1 VGDVLGRRRGAG
13 GGGLR
18 RRAPVGG
25 RWGPGYAGGRA
36 AAVCQGGHM
45 TRAQLDKRPGDVAAM
60 FDKVAPRYDL
70 LNDVLSLGQDRWWR
84 KVVAKAVGARPGER
98 VLDLAAGTGTSSVT
112 FTAEGAACVA
122 CDFSLGMLRAGV
134 ERLGAQDARA
144 HPSGPPAEARP
155 PSPSGS
161 GAAGPGSSGLG
172 AAGPGPSGLGAAG
185 PGPSGLGPAGPGS
198 SGPGAAGPGPV
209 RFVAGDALR
218 LPFGDQAFDAVTISF
233 GLRNVADPDAALA
246 DMFRVTRPGG
256 RLVICEFGHLPS
268 PRLDAIY
275 GRYLM
280 AALPAVARRLS
291 PAGDAYEYL
300 AESIRDWPSREELAQ
315 RIGGAGWSA
324 VRWRDL
330 TLGVVTVH
338 TARRRGG

>member
-1 VGDVLGRRRGAG
+1 
-13 GGGLR
+13 
-18 RRAPVGG
+18 
-25 RWGPGYAGGRA
+25 
-36 AAVCQGGHM
+36 M

-84 KVVAKAVGARPGER
+84 KVVARAVGARAGEV

-112 FTAEGAACVA
+112 FTATGAACVA
-122 CDFSLGMLRAGV
+122 CDFSLGMLKAGMS
-134 ERLGAQDARA
+134 RLGAQRA
-144 HPSGPPAEARP
+144 QSASR
-155 PSPSGS
+155 
-161 GAAGPGSSGLG
+161 AGP
-172 AAGPGPSGLGAAG
+172 
-185 PGPSGLGPAGPGS
+185 
-198 SGPGAAGPGPV
+198 GPGPV

-218 LPFGDQAFDAVTISF
+218 LPLRDESFDAVTSSF

-246 DMFRVTRPGG
+246 EMFRVTKPGG

-268 PRLDAIY
+268 RRLDAFY

-300 AESIRDWPSREELAQ
+300 AESIRDWPDRGELAR
-315 RIGGAGWSA
+315 RIAGAGWTA

-338 TARRRGG
+338 TARRQSGQGGSKPRQGKV

>member
-1 VGDVLGRRRGAG
+1 
-13 GGGLR
+13 
-18 RRAPVGG
+18 
-25 RWGPGYAGGRA
+25 
-36 AAVCQGGHM
+36 M

-84 KVVAKAVGARPGER
+84 KVVAKAVGARAGEV

-112 FTAEGAACVA
+112 FTAAGAACVA
-122 CDFSLGMLRAGV
+122 CDFSLGMLRAGSS
-134 ERLGAQDARA
+134 RLGAQGGQARSA
-144 HPSGPPAEARP
+144 TPASSADP
-155 PSPSGS
+155 ASPATAPASS
-161 GAAGPGSSGLG
+161 ATPASSAGPAS
-172 AAGPGPSGLGAAG
+172 
-185 PGPSGLGPAGPGS
+185 PA
-198 SGPGAAGPGPV
+198 PGPV

-218 LPFGDQAFDAVTISF
+218 LPLRDESADAVTCSF

-246 DMFRVTRPGG
+246 EMFRVTKPGG

-300 AESIRDWPSREELAQ
+300 AESIRDWPDREELAR
-315 RIGGAGWSA
+315 RIAGAGWTA

-338 TARRRGG
+338 TARRRSGQGGSGPPRGKV

>member
-1 VGDVLGRRRGAG
+1 
-13 GGGLR
+13 
-18 RRAPVGG
+18 
-25 RWGPGYAGGRA
+25 
-36 AAVCQGGHM
+36 M
-45 TRAQLDKRPGDVAAM
+45 TRARLDKRPSDVSAM
-60 FDKVAPRYDL
+60 FDKVAERYDL

-84 KVVAKAVGARPGER
+84 KVVAKAVGARAGER
-98 VLDLAAGTGTSSVT
+98 ILDIAAGTGTSSVT
-112 FTAEGAACVA
+112 FTTAGAACVA

-134 ERLGAQDARA
+134 ARLGA
-144 HPSGPPAEARP
+144 RP
-155 PSPSGS
+155 PRPASP
-161 GAAGPGSSGLG
+161 PR
-172 AAGPGPSGLGAAG
+172 
-185 PGPSGLGPAGPGS
+185 PAGP
-198 SGPGAAGPGPV
+198 ARPGPV

-218 LPFGDQAFDAVTISF
+218 LPFAGQSFDAVTSSF

-246 DMFRVTRPGG
+246 EMFRVTRPGG

-338 TARRRGG
+338 TARRRAG